1 MARMVSKPSDIP
13 NYNVIFTHAVK
24 AIQELSQ
31 LVKAQQVQIDELQK
45 QLQNHLLMN
54 SAAIIS
60 ELTPNSPFMLN
71 VVVVRL
77 QVHAVIL
84 QSV

>member
-1 MARMVSKPSDIP
+1 MGEDGKETIISF
-13 NYNVIFTHAVK
+13 NYNAIFTYAVK

-31 LVKAQQVQIDELQK
+31 LVKAQQVHIDEMQK

-60 ELTPNSPFMLN
+60 
-71 VVVVRL
+71 
-77 QVHAVIL
+77 
-84 QSV
+84 